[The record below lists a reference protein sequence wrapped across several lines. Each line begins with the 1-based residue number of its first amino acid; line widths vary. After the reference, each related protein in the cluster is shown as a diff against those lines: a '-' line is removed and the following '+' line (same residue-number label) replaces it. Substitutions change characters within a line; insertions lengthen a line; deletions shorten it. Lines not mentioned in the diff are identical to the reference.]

1 MPNKRSLRAA
11 TRKRPRA
18 TTKTQCIQN
27 LKKNFFYLKKEHG
40 TPRPDSLGSNLHSTL
55 PSCVALGK
63 LSNLSGP
70 QILLLRNRTTNSTW
84 LTRLIVMSEL
94 KSICGVVKSSTRS
107 YYSCEV
113 ESVIIPILQM
123 TEDTED

>member
-1 MPNKRSLRAA
+1 MLQLEKDHVPQQ
-11 TRKRPRA
+11 RPSA
-18 TTKTQCIQN
+18 SKI
-27 LKKNFFYLKKEHG
+27 KKKKFFYLKKEHG

-70 QILLLRNRTTNSTW
+70 QILLLRNRTTNCTW